1 MLHRLLAA
9 VIVLGL
15 GWSVAASGQSGEQ
28 NATAADEDAIFLVAN
43 PAFRDIEYR
52 NTVLIAAP
60 MPNGGHVGVILNRP
74 TNRSL
79 ISLFP
84 GHEPSKRVT
93 ETVRYGGPFSSSALV
108 AIIKAESNPGLG
120 AMQLMTNLY
129 IAFRSTTID
138 KVIESTPN
146 EARYFVGFVGWKPG
160 ELKAE
165 VDRSLWAVVRA
176 DRATVFQKD
185 TSRLWE
191 ELIVRSRQ
199 LTAKLDTAESSRRP
213 LPSPLAALGD

>member
-1 MLHRLLAA
+1 M
-9 VIVLGL
+9 
-15 GWSVAASGQSGEQ
+15 
-28 NATAADEDAIFLVAN
+28 FLVAN

-84 GHEPSKRVT
+84 EHEPSKRVT

-108 AIIKAESNPGLG
+108 AIIKAENNPGLG

-160 ELKAE
+160 ELKTE
-165 VDRSLWAVVRA
+165 VDRGLWAVVRA

-191 ELIVRSRQ
+191 ELIERSRQ
-199 LTAKLDTAESSRRP
+199 LTAKLDTAEGSRHP
-213 LPSPLAALGD
+213 LPPPLAALGD

>member
-1 MLHRLLAA
+1 MLHRFLAA
-9 VIVLGL
+9 AIGLGL
-15 GWSVAASGQSGEQ
+15 CWSVAAFGQSDEK

-43 PAFRDIEYR
+43 PRFRDIEYR

-84 GHEPSKRVT
+84 EHEPSKRVT

-108 AIIKAESNPGLG
+108 AIIKAENNPGLG

-160 ELKAE
+160 ELNAE
-165 VDRSLWAVVRA
+165 VDRGLWAVVRA

-191 ELIVRSRQ
+191 ELIERSRL
-199 LTAKLDTAESSRRP
+199 LTAKLDTAEGSRHP

>member
-9 VIVLGL
+9 VIGLGL
-15 GWSVAASGQSGEQ
+15 GWSVAAFGQSGEK

-79 ISLFP
+79 NSLFP
-84 GHEPSKRVT
+84 EHEPSKRVT

-108 AIIKAESNPGLG
+108 AIIKAENNPGLG

-160 ELKAE
+160 ELKTE
-165 VDRSLWAVVRA
+165 VDRGLWAVVRA

-191 ELIVRSRQ
+191 QLIVRSRQ
-199 LTAKLDTAESSRRP
+199 LSAKLDTVEGSRRP